1 MPGITTLFKGESEQ
15 AAPESDKLLDL
26 FRNRAELKKAFAA
39 LRDEKYQLQ
48 DRVKQHQGATAR
60 VQQKLNHLENLLLDP
75 EWVHNVVV
83 FYQLRR
89 LGMRCQ
95 KRLAQFAEQLKQQRE
110 KRAHA
115 KLIDAWDAEKNADA
129 ERIQRDLGER
139 RMRMQLLEDQLQ
151 SERHRLAT
159 MNGISKLLHGSELEG
174 KIADI
179 ELLIAKAQKK
189 ENELLAQFDQIHE
202 RQPPE
207 PPGID
212 TATKRSINFMVLA
225 FAQQMYLHYAEDDLA
240 SLAREASQKSVGAIN
255 YGSKKDCDRI
265 LRLIEKRGI
274 EPADGDAFADE
285 IQARARKI
293 GEGATFRN
301 DDDAV
306 PVPASVATVFQ
317 FGSNGLI
324 RTTDVNL
331 LGENYFEISKVLS
344 R

>member
-15 AAPESDKLLDL
+15 PALESDKLLDL

-39 LRDEKYQLQ
+39 LRNEKYQLQ

-89 LGMRCQ
+89 LGLRCQ

-110 KRAHA
+110 QRAHA
-115 KLIDAWDAEKNADA
+115 KLIEAWEAEKTA
-129 ERIQRDLGER
+129 EVERVERDIGDR

-174 KIADI
+174 KIAGI
-179 ELLIAKAQKK
+179 EALIAKAQDK
-189 ENELLAQFDQIHE
+189 ENELLATFDRIHD

-212 TATKRSINFMVLA
+212 TAAKRSINFMILA

-240 SLAREASQKSVGAIN
+240 SLAREASQKSVGAVN
-255 YGSKKDCDRI
+255 YGNKKDCDAI
-265 LRLIEKRGI
+265 LRLIEKRAI
-274 EPADGDAFADE
+274 EPTDGDAFADE
-285 IQARARKI
+285 IQARAKKI
-293 GEGATFRN
+293 AERATFRN

-306 PVPASVATVFQ
+306 PVPASVVAVYR
-317 FGSNGLI
+317 FGSNGLV
-324 RTTDVNL
+324 RTSDVNL
-331 LGENYFEISKVLS
+331 LGENFFDISKVLS